1 MLELDALKQDPR
13 WANLMPNDTWAEY
26 EKPLDVSDWP
36 IEWIKQVP
44 KDARM
49 GKQHPG
55 IESIMLT
62 K

>member
-1 MLELDALKQDPR
+1 MLDINALKQDPR
-13 WANLMPNDTWAEY
+13 WSNLMPNDTWAEY

-44 KDARM
+44 RDVRM

>member
-1 MLELDALKQDPR
+1 MLDYDALKNDPT
-13 WANLMPNDTWAEY
+13 WSKILPNDTWSEY
-26 EKPLDVSDWP
+26 EKPLDMTNWP
-36 IEWIKQVP
+36 IEWIKQIP
-44 KDARM
+44 KDARE

>member
-1 MLELDALKQDPR
+1 MLDVDTLKQDPR
-13 WANLMPNDTWAEY
+13 WSNLMPNDTWAEY

-44 KDARM
+44 RDVRM